1 MSKSLLS
8 NDGSMTEKEIKD
20 ADSHGKKNSD
30 DKNYNGRNKYV
41 QLYALV
47 PGETVK

>member
-1 MSKSLLS
+1 
-8 NDGSMTEKEIKD
+8 MTGKEIKD

-30 DKNYNGRNKYV
+30 DENYNGRNKYA

-47 PGETVK
+47 PDKVGELRWLGI